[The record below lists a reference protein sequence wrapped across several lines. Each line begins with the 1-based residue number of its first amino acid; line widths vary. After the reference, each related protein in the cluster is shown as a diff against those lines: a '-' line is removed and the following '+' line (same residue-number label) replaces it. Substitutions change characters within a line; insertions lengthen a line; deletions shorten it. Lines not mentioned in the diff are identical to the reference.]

1 MTTPGNQELLEMIQ
15 ILEQRVVQLQN
26 DNLELERKVMLL
38 GSDLDGAEAR
48 FNRMIEMVVTK
59 GQFNTSIRTFAR
71 FGLDDPR
78 GRL

>member
-15 ILEQRVVQLQN
+15 ILEEKMIELQK
-26 DNLELERKVMLL
+26 DKVELKREIAVL

-48 FNRMIEMVVTK
+48 FNRMVEMVVTK

-71 FGLDDPR
+71 FGLDNPR